1 MYTCMLKAHTA
12 LGEGPQAVALM
23 KDMRAAGLPVA
34 ASACSLLVL
43 AFCRAGALQVC
54 PFANLAPGNWGLAGI
69 DTLGMHVSTTVQH
82 WTQGTN
88 CPYCQGKRVCKH
100 NSSCMCPS

>member
-23 KDMRAAGLPVA
+23 KEMRALGLPVA

-43 AFCRAGALQVC
+43 AFCRAGALQVRPLHLKIGRNQHTC
-54 PFANLAPGNWGLAGI
+54 HACVLADVQLDRP
-69 DTLGMHVSTTVQH
+69 TLHLEIGDWQESPHL
-82 WTQGTN
+82 
-88 CPYCQGKRVCKH
+88 
-100 NSSCMCPS
+100 SCICESC